1 MLENVYSQPNAAY
14 QGDGNLYYIFQIIL
28 KTGIAADNDN
38 RIVRAMKN
46 HIAKTIRRIIF
57 TTFQI
62 QKGKLYISPSRT
74 DLISSLVGLFGS
86 SVKTAFIIPS
96 RQM

>member
-1 MLENVYSQPNAAY
+1 MLHIREMATCITYSGLFLRQAS
-14 QGDGNLYYIFQIIL
+14 LQIM
-28 KTGIAADNDN
+28 TT

-62 QKGKLYISPSRT
+62 QKGKLYLSPSRT